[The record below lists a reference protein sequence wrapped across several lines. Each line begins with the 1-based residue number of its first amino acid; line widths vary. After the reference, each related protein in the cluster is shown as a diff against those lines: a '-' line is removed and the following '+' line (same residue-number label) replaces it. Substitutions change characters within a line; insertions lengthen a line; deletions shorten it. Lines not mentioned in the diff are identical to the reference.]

1 MRSFKFEFTFSFL
14 QVTVEDP
21 NSGVAVDFT
30 CQRWFSTSEDDGK
43 ISRELNRDDQGD
55 KTIVSEGNRNDRNQ
69 NNLVFEREG
78 QVDKTTR
85 KNYNN

>member
-1 MRSFKFEFTFSFL
+1 MRSFKFEFTLSFL

-21 NSGVAVDFT
+21 NTGEAVDFS

-55 KTIVSEGNRNDRNQ
+55 ETIVSEGTCNDINQ
-69 NNLVFEREG
+69 
-78 QVDKTTR
+78 K
-85 KNYNN
+85 K

>member
-21 NSGVAVDFT
+21 NSGEAVDFT

-43 ISRELNRDDQGD
+43 ISRELSRDDQGD

>member
-1 MRSFKFEFTFSFL
+1 MRSFKFEFTLSFL

-21 NSGVAVDFT
+21 NTGEAVDFS

-55 KTIVSEGNRNDRNQ
+55 ETIVSEGTCND
-69 NNLVFEREG
+69 
-78 QVDKTTR
+78 KS
-85 KNYNN
+85 KK

>member
-21 NSGVAVDFT
+21 NSGEAVDFS

-43 ISRELNRDDQGD
+43 ISRELNRDDQSD
-55 KTIVSEGNRNDRNQ
+55 ETIVSEGNCNDRNQ

-78 QVDKTTR
+78 QVNKTTR